1 MDFQRITLIAAIAL
15 VSFALLTQW
24 NAKKEAL
31 REAAVAEQQQQLA
44 SSSAVP
50 SVPAPAVATAA
61 QGDAPVPASDA
72 QVPAV
77 ASVAT
82 VDNSHVIDVQTDVLR
97 LKIDPVGGDIVMV
110 GLIKHPV
117 SLKQPDQPLIMLTRT
132 QNSLYIA
139 QSGLVGANGTD
150 VGAERPRFES
160 AQSSYQ
166 LKDGEEQLLV
176 DLNYTQANGVALTKR
191 YTFKRGDY
199 LIGVEYL
206 VNNTTAEPWSAHF
219 YGQIKRD
226 THLPAESG
234 MIGMQPFLGAATTTS
249 EENFFKMTFEEMS
262 KKPLAE
268 KIQGGWMAMVQH
280 HFISAW
286 IGNQQESNN
295 YFAKQSAANA
305 NEYFLGYTGPQV
317 VVPAGQQGKITAEF
331 YVGPKDVYRLQ
342 EIAPYLDLTVDYGIL
357 WWLAKPLYSLM
368 HFIHS
373 LVGNWGL
380 AIIGLTIV
388 VKGIFLWPSAMSYR
402 SMAVMKRVAPKM
414 QSLKDSYGDNPTKM
428 REEMFKLYQ
437 KEGVNPMLGCLPM
450 LLQAPVFIALY
461 WALMESFELRQAPFY
476 LWIQDLSMKDPLFIL
491 PLLMGFTMWLQQK
504 LNPPATDPM
513 QQKIFQWMPIVFT
526 AMFLFFPAGLVLYM
540 LVNNIISMTHQYF
553 VYKQVDKKYQNA

>member
-77 ASVAT
+77 APVAT

-97 LKIDPVGGDIVMV
+97 LKIDPVGGYIVMV

-117 SLKQPDQPLIMLTRT
+117 SLKQPDQPLIILTRT
-132 QNSLYIA
+132 QSNLYIA
-139 QSGLVGANGTD
+139 ESGLVGTNGTD
-150 VGAERPRFES
+150 VGADRPRFQS
-160 AQSSYQ
+160 AQTSYQ
-166 LKDGEEQLLV
+166 LTEGQEKLLV
-176 DLNYTQANGVALTKR
+176 DLQYTQANGVALTKR
-191 YTFKRGDY
+191 YSFKRSDY

-226 THLPAESG
+226 THLPPESG

-249 EENFFKMTFEEMS
+249 EENFFKMSFEEMS

-295 YFAKQSAANA
+295 YFAKQSPTNP
-305 NEYFLGYTGPQV
+305 NNYVLGYTGPQV

-342 EIAPYLDLTVDYGIL
+342 EIAPYLDLTVDYGML

-461 WALMESFELRQAPFY
+461 WALMESVELRQAPFY

-540 LVNNIISMTHQYF
+540 LVNNIISMTHQYY